1 MSSQKESSRQRMKAK
16 IQKELEVWN
25 KYGPKQLSAHRL
37 LATRDCVH
45 EYAFSRK
52 QHVLWFLDNSRTF
65 QSWCCHVVRTW
76 SEQLKHEQC
85 LIHQAQIA
93 ISLFDGGVRSVE
105 LMQSIFDHDE
115 MVSFV
120 IRMRQAV
127 HGGA

>member
-1 MSSQKESSRQRMKAK
+1 VSSQKESSQQRMRAK
-16 IQKELEVWN
+16 IKKELEVWE
-25 KYGPKQLSAHRL
+25 KYGPKQLSTHQL
-37 LATRDCVH
+37 LATRNCVH
-45 EYAFSRK
+45 EYAFGRQ
-52 QHVLWFLDNSRTF
+52 QHVLWFLNSSRSF
-65 QSWCCHVVRTW
+65 ESWCCCVVKVW

-115 MVSFV
+115 IISFV